1 MDTVV
6 TRVSAFLAVTF
17 LACGSVAARPSTLDM
32 TCDQA
37 RATVASEGAVVMST
51 GQHTYERFVANWG
64 FCNFDEWADWT
75 SAPTRDVRRCPVGY
89 VCKYRPA
96 PWEDF

>member
-1 MDTVV
+1 MLRLFLVFALSLV
-6 TRVSAFLAVTF
+6 AFA
-17 LACGSVAARPSTLDM
+17 AMAARPSTLNM

-37 RATVASEGAVVMST
+37 RGIVASQGAVVLRT
-51 GQHTYERFVANWG
+51 GQFTFERFVAYEG
-64 FCNFDEWADWT
+64 YCMFDEYADWAW
-75 SAPTRDVRRCPVGY
+75 APTRDVPQCPVGY